1 MPKWLQYYIG
11 GGGSLGTPKKDYVI
25 CARPLIWFLRTW
37 SPSPRALRLQKFVRR
52 FARWVLTILNCNE
65 LKNFFHHFISNFD
78 QPYFSL
84 VQSLGGTKLR
94 CCNLDPGILP
104 ILSTQV
110 QKKKITI
117 SGKNAKDLKFL
128 FYESKNAFSPF
139 SCATFS
145 SAENNTECEYCV
157 SGYKK
162 SVISIPSA
170 HPPFTV

>member
-1 MPKWLQYYIG
+1 MIPQDLI
-11 GGGSLGTPKKDYVI
+11 SVTPSVETPEI
-25 CARPLIWFLRTW
+25 CQKICEVSFNNCIELIM
-37 SPSPRALRLQKFVRR
+37 
-52 FARWVLTILNCNE
+52 
-65 LKNFFHHFISNFD
+65 NFFHHFISNFD
-78 QPYFSL
+78 QPYFFL
-84 VQSLGGTKLR
+84 VQSIGGTELR

-104 ILSTQV
+104 IFSTQV

-117 SGKNAKDLKFL
+117 SGKNAKD
-128 FYESKNAFSPF
+128 FSPF

-170 HPPFTV
+170 HPPFKVCINATQLSSHHLILTL